1 MLKRGALLAAA
12 NWQTVAI
19 QFVAETTFQALLAVP
34 LLGAAVLVAVLL
46 GGDLAE
52 LLHGN
57 LREIFTTIARTLLS
71 EPFALMAFV
80 TAFAVVLLGGS
91 VLTFAVK
98 GGMVEV
104 LVAANAA
111 AGPIEQ
117 QPLTFETL
125 RQGARFTLE
134 RFTDGCARLFRSYLK
149 LGFTLMIVY
158 AVSAGSYLAFVVY
171 GYRAAEGRA
180 LIIGWT
186 FVAAMSAALL
196 VAWMTVVN
204 MLYLLLQIA
213 MAVDGIGVSDSCRA
227 TIRFIRAEFRELAGV
242 FLVVLALVVAS
253 HARIGARL
261 VGCRPDR
268 VRAARR
274 PRRLSAADSGA
285 GAARP
290 GVRVS
295 RTDGAR
301 RLSHALPGL
310 CVAPWRNARP
320 RRARSRA
327 RRRSR
332 RRDRRN
338 LNQIRQRRD
347 GRHER
352 RLY

>member
-1 MLKRGALLAAA
+1 VDLKHLLKRGALLAAA

-71 EPFALMAFV
+71 EPFALTAFV
-80 TAFAVVLLGGS
+80 TALAVVLLGGS
-91 VLTFAVK
+91 VLTFVVK
-98 GGMVEV
+98 GGVVEV

-117 QPLTFETL
+117 QPLTFDTL
-125 RQGARFTLE
+125 RQAARFTLE
-134 RFTDGCARLFRSYLK
+134 RFTGGCARLFRPYLK

-158 AVSAGSYLAFVVY
+158 AVSAGGYLAFVVY

-213 MAVDGIGVSDSCRA
+213 MAVDRIGVSDSCRA
-227 TIRFIRAEFRELAGV
+227 TMRFIRSEFRELTGV
-242 FLVVLALVVAS
+242 FLVVLALVVGATFAS
-253 HARIGARL
+253 TLAWSGVGLIAFVPL
-261 VGCRPDR
+261 VGLAVFPLQI
-268 VRAARR
+268 AALVLRG
-274 PRRLSAADSGA
+274 LAFEYLGLTALGA
-285 GAARP
+285 YLTLYQGY
-290 GVRVS
+290 VS
-295 RTDGAR
+295 RRGEILGHAEPDHGRGGGVVGVTGA
-301 RLSHALPGL
+301 
-310 CVAPWRNARP
+310 
-320 RRARSRA
+320 
-327 RRRSR
+327 
-332 RRDRRN
+332 
-338 LNQIRQRRD
+338 I
-347 GRHER
+347 
-352 RLY
+352 